1 MFFRQILIY
10 VVYWANMIDFHVEI
24 NILYNILLYYKAYK
38 TTIHNQEQGINK
50 WHKIDNSKIL
60 SAVIVNYKL

>member
-1 MFFRQILIY
+1 
-10 VVYWANMIDFHVEI
+10 MIDFHVEI